1 MWLLFALLSSALLGC
16 YDILKKASL
25 RGNAFI
31 PVLFVATGT
40 GALLFTVVLLLS
52 RWGAVEPGTLFYVPE
67 ITAHEHLLY
76 FIKAMIVGSSWIFA
90 YKALSQLP
98 ITIVA
103 PIRSTGPVWTVAG
116 ALFIY
121 GERFNGWQWLGFV
134 VVIFSSYLFAKAGKK
149 EGINFKSNHAI
160 WAIVTATLL
169 GSISSLFDKYLLA
182 HYDRMAVQTWYSI
195 YMGVFMLIP
204 LMFWL
209 PKRSVPPTFN
219 WRIIIPMIG
228 ITLSVA
234 DFMYFYALSRP
245 EALLGV
251 VSVIRRS
258 SVVLAFLLGAAIFH
272 EHNLK
277 SKGIALAG
285 IIIGVCVLVLGS

>member
-1 MWLLFALLSSALLGC
+1 MWLLFALFSSALLGC
-16 YDILKKASL
+16 YDIFKKASL
-25 RGNAFI
+25 KGNAFI
-31 PVLFVATGT
+31 PVLFVATLT
-40 GALLFTVVLLLS
+40 GSVLFTIVLTLS
-52 RWGAVEPGTLFYVPE
+52 RSGLVAEGGLFYVPQ
-67 ITAHEHLLY
+67 ITPHEHLLY
-76 FIKAMIVGSSWIFA
+76 FIKAVLVGSSWILA

-103 PIRSTGPVWTVAG
+103 PIRSTGPVWTLAG
-116 ALFIY
+116 ALLIY
-121 GERFNGWQWLGFV
+121 GERFNGWQWLGFAI
-134 VVIFSSYLFAKAGKK
+134 VIFSSYLFARAGKK
-149 EGINFKSNHAI
+149 EGINFKSNRAI
-160 WAIVTATLL
+160 WAIVGATLL
-169 GSISSLFDKYLLA
+169 GSMSSLFDKYLLA
-182 HYDRMAVQTWYSI
+182 HYDRMAVQTWYSM
-195 YMGVFMLIP
+195 YMGAFMLIP

-209 PKRSVPPTFN
+209 PKRKMAPLFQ
-219 WRIIIPMIG
+219 WRFIIPMIG

-258 SVVLAFLLGAAIFH
+258 SVVLAFLLGAVIFK

-277 SKGIALAG
+277 AKGIALAG

>member
-1 MWLLFALLSSALLGC
+1 M
-16 YDILKKASL
+16 
-25 RGNAFI
+25 
-31 PVLFVATGT
+31 
-40 GALLFTVVLLLS
+40 
-52 RWGAVEPGTLFYVPE
+52 
-67 ITAHEHLLY
+67 
-76 FIKAMIVGSSWIFA
+76 
-90 YKALSQLP
+90 P

-116 ALFIY
+116 AFFIY
-121 GERFNGWQWLGFV
+121 SERFNGWQWLGFV
-134 VVIFSSYLFAKAGKK
+134 IVIFSSYLFAKAGKK

-195 YMGVFMLIP
+195 YMGVFMLLP

-209 PKRSVPPTFN
+209 PKRTLPPTFS
-219 WRIIIPMIG
+219 WRVIIPMIG

>member
-1 MWLLFALLSSALLGC
+1 MWLLFALFSSALLGC
-16 YDILKKASL
+16 YDIFKKASL
-25 RGNAFI
+25 KGNAFI
-31 PVLFVATGT
+31 PVLFVATIT
-40 GALLFTVVLLLS
+40 GSVLFTIVLTLS
-52 RWGAVEPGTLFYVPE
+52 RSGLVAEGGLFYVPQ
-67 ITAHEHLLY
+67 ITPHEHLLY
-76 FIKAMIVGSSWIFA
+76 FIKAVLVGSSWILA

-103 PIRSTGPVWTVAG
+103 PIRSTGPVWTLAG
-116 ALFIY
+116 ALLIY
-121 GERFNGWQWLGFV
+121 GERFNGWQWLGFAI
-134 VVIFSSYLFAKAGKK
+134 VIFSSYLFARAGKK
-149 EGINFKSNHAI
+149 EGINFKSNRAI
-160 WAIVTATLL
+160 WAIVGATLL
-169 GSISSLFDKYLLA
+169 GSMSSLFDKYLLA
-182 HYDRMAVQTWYSI
+182 HYDRMAVQTWYSM
-195 YMGVFMLIP
+195 YMGAFMLIP

-209 PKRSVPPTFN
+209 PKRKMAPLFQ
-219 WRIIIPMIG
+219 WRFIIPMIG

-258 SVVLAFLLGAAIFH
+258 SVVLAFLLGAVIFK

-277 SKGIALAG
+277 AKGIALAG

>member
-1 MWLLFALLSSALLGC
+1 MWLIFAIFSSALLGC
-16 YDILKKASL
+16 YDIFKKASL
-25 RGNAFI
+25 RGNAYI
-31 PVLFVATGT
+31 PVLFIATLT
-40 GALLFTVVLLLS
+40 GSALFGVILLLS
-52 RWGAVEPGTLFYVPE
+52 RSGVVEADSLFYVPQ
-67 ITAHEHLLY
+67 ITPTEHLLY
-76 FIKAMIVGSSWIFA
+76 FIKAVIVGSSWIFA

-103 PIRSTGPVWTVAG
+103 PIRSTGPVWTVLG
-116 ALFIY
+116 ALLIY

-134 VVIFSSYLFAKAGKK
+134 IVIFSSYLFAKAGKK

-160 WAIVTATLL
+160 WAIVIATLL
-169 GSISSLFDKYLLA
+169 GSVSSLFDKYLLA

-204 LMFWL
+204 LAFWL
-209 PKRSVPPTFN
+209 PKRNLPPLFN

-228 ITLSVA
+228 ITLSAA

-251 VSVIRRS
+251 VSVLRRS
-258 SVVLAFLLGAAIFH
+258 SVVLSFLLGAAIFN

-277 SKGIALAG
+277 SKGVALAG

>member
-1 MWLLFALLSSALLGC
+1 MWLLFALFSSALLGC
-16 YDILKKASL
+16 YDIFKKASL
-25 RGNAFI
+25 KGNAFI
-31 PVLFVATGT
+31 PVLFVATLT
-40 GALLFTVVLLLS
+40 GSVLFTIVLTLS
-52 RWGAVEPGTLFYVPE
+52 RSGLVAEGGLFYVPQ
-67 ITAHEHLLY
+67 ITPHEHLLY
-76 FIKAMIVGSSWIFA
+76 FIKAVLVGSSWILA

-103 PIRSTGPVWTVAG
+103 PIRSTGPVWTLAG
-116 ALFIY
+116 ALLIY
-121 GERFNGWQWLGFV
+121 GERFNGWQWLGFAI
-134 VVIFSSYLFAKAGKK
+134 VIFSSYLFARAGKK
-149 EGINFKSNHAI
+149 EGINFKSNRAI
-160 WAIVTATLL
+160 WAIVGATLL
-169 GSISSLFDKYLLA
+169 GSMSSLFDKYLLA
-182 HYDRMAVQTWYSI
+182 HYDRMAVQTWYSM
-195 YMGVFMLIP
+195 YMGAFMLIP

-209 PKRSVPPTFN
+209 PKRKMVPLFQ
-219 WRIIIPMIG
+219 WRFIIPMIG

-258 SVVLAFLLGAAIFH
+258 SVVLAFLLGAVIFK

-277 SKGIALAG
+277 AKGIALAG

>member
-1 MWLLFALLSSALLGC
+1 MWLLFAIFSSALLGC
-16 YDILKKASL
+16 YDIFKKASL
-25 RGNAFI
+25 RGNAYI
-31 PVLFVATGT
+31 PVLFVATAT
-40 GALLFTVVLLLS
+40 GSVLFSAILLLS
-52 RWGAVEPGTLFYVPE
+52 RCGAVAEGSLFYVPAV
-67 ITAHEHLLY
+67 TPTEHLLY
-76 FIKAMIVGSSWIFA
+76 FMKAMLVGSSWIFA

-116 ALFIY
+116 AFLIY

-169 GSISSLFDKYLLA
+169 GSVSSLFDKYLLA
-182 HYDRMAVQTWYSI
+182 HYDRMSVQTWYSI

-204 LMFWL
+204 LAFWM
-209 PKRSVPPTFN
+209 PKRSAPPTFN
-219 WRIIIPMIG
+219 WRLIIPMIG
-228 ITLSVA
+228 ITLSIA

-251 VSVIRRS
+251 VSVLRRS
-258 SVVLAFLLGAAIFH
+258 SVVLSFLLGAAIFK

-277 SKGIALAG
+277 SKGVALAG

>member
-31 PVLFVATGT
+31 PVLFVATAT
-40 GALLFTVVLLLS
+40 GAALFSVVLMLS
-52 RWGAVEPGTLFYVPE
+52 RFGAVSEDNLFFVPE

-103 PIRSTGPVWTVAG
+103 PIRSTGPVWTIAG
-116 ALFIY
+116 AFLIY
-121 GERFNGWQWLGFV
+121 GERFNGWQWLGFA

-169 GSISSLFDKYLLA
+169 GSVSSLFDKYLLA

-195 YMGVFMLIP
+195 YMGIFMLIP
-204 LMFWL
+204 LAFWL
-209 PKRSVPPTFN
+209 PKRIVPPLFN

>member
-16 YDILKKASL
+16 YDIFKKASL
-25 RGNAFI
+25 RGNAYI
-31 PVLFVATGT
+31 PVLFIATAT
-40 GALLFTVVLLLS
+40 GALLFAVVLILS
-52 RWGAVEPGTLFYVPE
+52 RIEVVEPGTLFYVPQ
-67 ITAHEHLLY
+67 ITFHEHILY
-76 FIKAMIVGSSWIFA
+76 FAKAVIVGSSWIFA

-116 ALFIY
+116 AFFIY
-121 GERFNGWQWLGFV
+121 GERFNGWQWLGFL

-149 EGINFKSNHAI
+149 EGINFRSNHAI

-169 GSISSLFDKYLLA
+169 GSVSSLFDKYLLT
-182 HYDRMAVQTWYSI
+182 HYDRMAVQTWYSM
-195 YMGVFMLIP
+195 YMGVFMLLP
-204 LMFWL
+204 LAFWML
-209 PKRSVPPTFN
+209 NRKTSPAFS
-219 WRIIIPMIG
+219 WRVIIPMIG

-245 EALLGV
+245 DALLGV
-251 VSVIRRS
+251 VSVLRRS
-258 SVVLAFLLGAAIFH
+258 SVVLSFLLGAAIFH

-277 SKGIALAG
+277 SKGIALVG
-285 IIIGVCVLVLGS
+285 IIIGVCVLLLGS